1 MGLWTESLQMLYLK
15 HKVAT
20 EVSDGKILRFVK
32 EEDMLLISDVFKGN
46 KEDLDYLI
54 ELGKELKTQDNL
66 GTRKPLIFRIQDV
79 RRDSCEKGL
88 EDFRKIDISDNEGSF
103 HLFYDDK
110 VKEAVAF
117 IKREYG
123 CLDSTSEF
131 DDLIEFCE
139 MYGIKYKVYYYRY
152 ENYYTGEFLTGKAAR
167 KYLEKYKEE
176 FNDAKVYIDCGAE
189 NEELT
194 RLTEVLE
201 RLYEMN
207 CKEELRC
214 QS

>member
-1 MGLWTESLQMLYLK
+1 MKM
-15 HKVAT
+15 
-20 EVSDGKILRFVK
+20 
-32 EEDMLLISDVFKGN
+32 ISDIFKGN

-66 GTRKPLIFRIQDV
+66 GTAKPLIFRIQDKIRV
-79 RRDSCEKGL
+79 SCEEGL
-88 EDFRKIDISDNEGSF
+88 EDFKKIDISDNDGSF
-103 HLFYDDK
+103 HLFYDDN
-110 VKEAVAF
+110 VKEAADF

-123 CLDSTSEF
+123 CLDSTSDF

-139 MYGIKYKVYYYRY
+139 TYGIRHKVHYYKY
-152 ENYYTGEFLTGKAAR
+152 ENYPMGEFLTRRAA
-167 KYLEKYKEE
+167 KEYLKKHKDE
-176 FNDAKVYIDCGAE
+176 FNEPKIYVAYGGE

-207 CKEELRC
+207 CMEV
-214 QS
+214 